1 MRIEPRAP
9 ALLTPS
15 SRQNHFRYE
24 LFPTVLHPAAPQTR
38 LFVLAR
44 AARPALRSDQV
55 PSRRSIARSIVKP
68 AAVSALLAGLA
79 LAGCA
84 KKHHT
89 AAAPAPPRVTG
100 EIRYGETGL
109 ASWYGHPYHGR
120 PAANGEIYD
129 MEKLTAAHRT
139 LPFGTWVRVVNLT
152 NDKTVDV
159 RITDRGPFVENRIID
174 LSHAAAVAIALIGPG
189 VARVRLDI
197 LSVPIIASSESWY
210 AVQAGAFLD
219 RDRAERLRA
228 SLEAEFGPAHLV
240 QRSDTPSLWRVV
252 VGRVPSEETAAA
264 LAQRVRGQT
273 GTAFVVRLDGRPDPS
288 APTPDPTGSAR

>member
-1 MRIEPRAP
+1 M
-9 ALLTPS
+9 
-15 SRQNHFRYE
+15 
-24 LFPTVLHPAAPQTR
+24 
-38 LFVLAR
+38 
-44 AARPALRSDQV
+44 
-55 PSRRSIARSIVKP
+55 
-68 AAVSALLAGLA
+68 

-84 KKHHT
+84 KKHPRT
-89 AAAPAPPRVTG
+89 AAAPPPPAPSATSRAPSAPPRVTS
-100 EIRYGETGL
+100 GETGL

-129 MEKLTAAHRT
+129 MESFTAAHRT
-139 LPFGTWVRVVNLT
+139 LPFGTWVRVVNLS

-197 LSVPIIASSESWY
+197 LSLPVAGENWY

-228 SLEAEFGPAHLV
+228 SLEQQFGPAHLV
-240 QRSDTPSLWRVV
+240 QRADSPNLWRVL
-252 VGRVPSEETAAA
+252 VGRVPSEAAALA

-273 GTAFVVRLDGRPDPS
+273 GTAFVVRLDSSAPDPDAS
-288 APTPDPTGSAR
+288 SCAR